1 MRKKMLSAILAAAVV
16 VTAVPISRI
25 AVMAEE
31 NRGKDEFATEITDE
45 FESETDFIIDEQIAN
60 GFYDEEAQEMD
71 QDGFGSSDAIEFMM
85 ENAEPTP
92 PAENPGLVIV
102 RAADGTQTS
111 YSTLAEAVAAAP
123 VNIGKDG
130 EVTQILVTGTVEI
143 SDTVLIDQNKNIS
156 IAAAADGTTI
166 KRAAGFLG
174 DMFKVKDESTSFQFG
189 TGKDGENVLNLTVTG
204 ALDQG
209 DATGSIIS
217 VEGGY
222 FGMSDGVTLTGNR
235 TSAPGAA
242 ICNAGG
248 SIGLAGGTITGNQ
261 SEGIVNEAAE
271 ITGGAIY
278 SLGEIRVSG
287 TVIVKDNRDD
297 GIDDNSIVLGGDS
310 AYIVAIGELAETANL
325 QVRRSDAAAGKI
337 IVKVGTDDKGTALTT
352 MENILAHVHYLD
364 TTEYTINSQTGM
376 LEKIFSTMM
385 LTADSLSWS
394 NAYEHT
400 VDLTFHTNDA
410 GVGGRYY
417 VTWVEKSDSTPG
429 FETVKSNYKSSGNIA
444 SSASVQLTDVA
455 YDTAIKV
462 VVYAEDSKGLEAVA
476 PLVLTLKAKASTPTE
491 TPVTT
496 TPTPTTRATINPSVS
511 ESKVTG
517 LEEPLAFYPK
527 QMYDFTVIGAGTDNT
542 NPIKG
547 DTKWIP
553 YGWSMEKN
561 NIDGGYQ
568 KSWSIGNVNGIEH
581 EETFTMYIFFQKF
594 IYNGSEWDATFI
606 RDSLPTTFKSK
617 EIQLIASPIPTPAV
631 NPTSTP
637 APTTTTPIP
646 VYTPSVSQSTVK
658 GLEEPLTFTSG
669 KTYQFIV
676 TGVGTQN
683 TNPVNGDWQWRPL
696 YWSLNANPT
705 ASQRQTIGRIGNNNG
720 ITKSGTYDM
729 YIFFQKYLY
738 DGVRKMW
745 LPSDDIQSMKYQFSV
760 KAVSLIPSSLTLK
773 KGKTSTLKP
782 ASSWKNVKYSTSNKK
797 IVTVNKKGKVKGIS
811 AGTAKITVKSGSK
824 RAVCTITVPGTTA
837 IKNIKSSINVKKGKS
852 TTLKPKLSYAGS
864 PDTVTYKSSNK
875 KIAIVSK
882 YGKITGKKKGTA
894 TITIKSGKI
903 TKKCKV
909 KVK

>member
-1 MRKKMLSAILAAAVV
+1 MKKKQLLAFIMAGSLAAGMSPVTMAFAEADTQTVTIEDTVAV
-16 VTAVPISRI
+16 A
-25 AVMAEE
+25 A
-31 NRGKDEFATEITDE
+31 
-45 FESETDFIIDEQIAN
+45 ESEEGEAAAEPVQDISDTAADTP
-60 GFYDEEAQEMD
+60 GEEPAQAA
-71 QDGFGSSDAIEFMM
+71 DAPT
-85 ENAEPTP
+85 AEPTQSAADT
-92 PAENPGLVIV
+92 PAAEPTQAAADTPAAEPTQAADAVVDDGFNSGDTAELTLEEEESATPTPETTGQIILK
-102 RAADGTQTS
+102 AADGTQTS
-111 YSTLAEAVAAAP
+111 YSTLAEAVAVAP

-143 SDTVLIDQNKNIS
+143 SETVVIDQNKNIS

-189 TGKDGENVLNLTVTG
+189 TGKDGETVLNLTVTG

-287 TVIVKDNRDD
+287 AVIVKDNKDD
-297 GIDDNSIVLGGDS
+297 GLNDNSIVLGGDN
-310 AYIVAIGELAETANL
+310 ACIAAIGQLAETADL

-337 IVKVGTDDKGTALTT
+337 IVKVGTDATGTALTT

-364 TTEYTINSQTGM
+364 TTEYTINSQTGA
-376 LEKIFSTMM
+376 LESVTAPVSTMT
-385 LTADSLSWS
+385 LTADSISW
-394 NAYEHT
+394 NKAYEHT

-417 VTWVEKSDSTPG
+417 VTWVKKSDSTPG
-429 FETVKSNYKSSGNIA
+429 FEAVKSNYKSSGDIA

-517 LEEPLAFYPK
+517 LEKALEFYPK
-527 QMYDFTVIGAGTDNT
+527 QMYNFTVTGAGTDNT
-542 NPIKG
+542 NPVKG

-553 YGWSMEKN
+553 YGWSMSAK
-561 NIDGGYQ
+561 NIDTGYQ
-568 KSWSIGNVNGIEH
+568 KSWSIGNVNGIKQAK
-581 EETFTMYIFFQKF
+581 TF
-594 IYNGSEWDATFI
+594 
-606 RDSLPTTFKSK
+606 R
-617 EIQLIASPIPTPAV
+617 
-631 NPTSTP
+631 
-637 APTTTTPIP
+637 
-646 VYTPSVSQSTVK
+646 
-658 GLEEPLTFTSG
+658 
-669 KTYQFIV
+669 
-676 TGVGTQN
+676 
-683 TNPVNGDWQWRPL
+683 
-696 YWSLNANPT
+696 
-705 ASQRQTIGRIGNNNG
+705 
-720 ITKSGTYDM
+720 M
-729 YIFFQKYLY
+729 YIFFQKYIYNGSEWEATGVKEALPTEFKSKAIDFTVTPSGTITPTATAGSGSGSGGYDY
-738 DGVRKMW
+738 DG
-745 LPSDDIQSMKYQFSV
+745 
-760 KAVSLIPSSLTLK
+760 
-773 KGKTSTLKP
+773 
-782 ASSWKNVKYSTSNKK
+782 
-797 IVTVNKKGKVKGIS
+797 
-811 AGTAKITVKSGSK
+811 SGSGDGTDGDDAENHDGTDSDTGSSSATNARTADNSPIATMMMLASLSLVAGGYVIIRK
-824 RAVCTITVPGTTA
+824 R
-837 IKNIKSSINVKKGKS
+837 KKE
-852 TTLKPKLSYAGS
+852 
-864 PDTVTYKSSNK
+864 
-875 KIAIVSK
+875 I
-882 YGKITGKKKGTA
+882 
-894 TITIKSGKI
+894 
-903 TKKCKV
+903 
-909 KVK
+909 

>member
-1 MRKKMLSAILAAAVV
+1 MKKKQLLVFIMAGSLAAGMSPVTMAFAEADTQTVTIEDTVAV
-16 VTAVPISRI
+16 A
-25 AVMAEE
+25 A
-31 NRGKDEFATEITDE
+31 
-45 FESETDFIIDEQIAN
+45 ESEEGEAASEPVQDISDTAADTPV
-60 GFYDEEAQEMD
+60 EEPAQAADTPTTEPTQAAAD
-71 QDGFGSSDAIEFMM
+71 TPA
-85 ENAEPTP
+85 AEPTQAAADT
-92 PAENPGLVIV
+92 PAAEPTQAADAVVDDGFNSGDTAELTLEEEESATPTPEATGQIILK
-102 RAADGTQTS
+102 AADGTQTS

-143 SDTVLIDQNKNIS
+143 SETVVIDQNKNIS

-189 TGKDGENVLNLTVTG
+189 TGKEGETVLNLTVTG

-287 TVIVKDNRDD
+287 AVIVKDNKDD
-297 GIDDNSIVLGGDS
+297 GLNDNSIVLGGDN
-310 AYIVAIGELAETANL
+310 ACIAAIGQLAETADL

-337 IVKVGTDDKGTALTT
+337 IVKVGTDATGTALTT

-364 TTEYTINSQTGM
+364 TTEYTINSQTGA
-376 LEKIFSTMM
+376 LESVTAPVSTMT
-385 LTADSLSWS
+385 LTADSISW
-394 NAYEHT
+394 NKAYEHT

-417 VTWVEKSDSTPG
+417 VTWVKKSDSTPG
-429 FETVKSNYKSSGNIA
+429 FEAVKSNYKSSGDIA

-517 LEEPLAFYPK
+517 LEKALEFYPK
-527 QMYDFTVIGAGTDNT
+527 QMYNFTVTGAGTDNT
-542 NPIKG
+542 NPVKG

-553 YGWSMEKN
+553 YGWSMSAK
-561 NIDGGYQ
+561 NIDTGYQ
-568 KSWSIGNVNGIEH
+568 KSWSIGNVNGIKQAK
-581 EETFTMYIFFQKF
+581 TF
-594 IYNGSEWDATFI
+594 
-606 RDSLPTTFKSK
+606 R
-617 EIQLIASPIPTPAV
+617 
-631 NPTSTP
+631 
-637 APTTTTPIP
+637 
-646 VYTPSVSQSTVK
+646 
-658 GLEEPLTFTSG
+658 
-669 KTYQFIV
+669 
-676 TGVGTQN
+676 
-683 TNPVNGDWQWRPL
+683 
-696 YWSLNANPT
+696 
-705 ASQRQTIGRIGNNNG
+705 
-720 ITKSGTYDM
+720 M
-729 YIFFQKYLY
+729 YIFFQKYIYNGSEWEATGVKEALPTEFKSKAIDFTVTPSGTITPTATAGSGSGSGGYDY
-738 DGVRKMW
+738 DG
-745 LPSDDIQSMKYQFSV
+745 
-760 KAVSLIPSSLTLK
+760 
-773 KGKTSTLKP
+773 
-782 ASSWKNVKYSTSNKK
+782 
-797 IVTVNKKGKVKGIS
+797 
-811 AGTAKITVKSGSK
+811 SGSGDGTDGDDAENHDGTDSDTGSSSATNARTADNSPIATMMMLASLSLVAGGYVIIRK
-824 RAVCTITVPGTTA
+824 R
-837 IKNIKSSINVKKGKS
+837 KKE
-852 TTLKPKLSYAGS
+852 
-864 PDTVTYKSSNK
+864 
-875 KIAIVSK
+875 I
-882 YGKITGKKKGTA
+882 
-894 TITIKSGKI
+894 
-903 TKKCKV
+903 
-909 KVK
+909 

>member
-1 MRKKMLSAILAAAVV
+1 MKKKQLLVFIMAGSLAAGMSPVTMAFAEADTQTVTIEDTVAV
-16 VTAVPISRI
+16 A
-25 AVMAEE
+25 A
-31 NRGKDEFATEITDE
+31 
-45 FESETDFIIDEQIAN
+45 ESEE
-60 GFYDEEAQEMD
+60 GEAAAEPV
-71 QDGFGSSDAIEFMM
+71 QDISDAAADTPVE
-85 ENAEPTP
+85 EPAQAADTPTAEPTQAAADT
-92 PAENPGLVIV
+92 PAAEPTQAAADTPAAEPAQAADAVVDDGFNSGDTAELTLEEEESATPTPETTGQIILK
-102 RAADGTQTS
+102 AADGTQTS
-111 YSTLAEAVAAAP
+111 YSTLAEAVAVAP

-143 SDTVLIDQNKNIS
+143 SETVVIDQNKNIS

-189 TGKDGENVLNLTVTG
+189 TGKDGETVLNLTVTG

-287 TVIVKDNRDD
+287 AVIVKDNKDD
-297 GIDDNSIVLGGDS
+297 GLNDNSIVLGGDN
-310 AYIVAIGELAETANL
+310 ACIAAIGQLAETADL

-337 IVKVGTDDKGTALTT
+337 IVKVGTDATGTALTT

-364 TTEYTINSQTGM
+364 TTEYTINSQTGA
-376 LEKIFSTMM
+376 LESVTAPVSTMT
-385 LTADSLSWS
+385 LTADSISW
-394 NAYEHT
+394 NKAYEHT

-417 VTWVEKSDSTPG
+417 VTWVKKSDSTPG
-429 FETVKSNYKSSGNIA
+429 FEAVKSNYKSSGDIA

-517 LEEPLAFYPK
+517 LEKALEFYPK
-527 QMYDFTVIGAGTDNT
+527 QMYNFTVTGAGTDNT
-542 NPIKG
+542 NPVKG

-553 YGWSMEKN
+553 YGWSMSAK
-561 NIDGGYQ
+561 NIDTGYQ
-568 KSWSIGNVNGIEH
+568 KSWSIGNVNGIKQAK
-581 EETFTMYIFFQKF
+581 TF
-594 IYNGSEWDATFI
+594 
-606 RDSLPTTFKSK
+606 R
-617 EIQLIASPIPTPAV
+617 
-631 NPTSTP
+631 
-637 APTTTTPIP
+637 
-646 VYTPSVSQSTVK
+646 
-658 GLEEPLTFTSG
+658 
-669 KTYQFIV
+669 
-676 TGVGTQN
+676 
-683 TNPVNGDWQWRPL
+683 
-696 YWSLNANPT
+696 
-705 ASQRQTIGRIGNNNG
+705 
-720 ITKSGTYDM
+720 M
-729 YIFFQKYLY
+729 YIFFQKYIYNGSEWEATGVKEALPTEFKSKAIDFTVTPSGTITPTATAGSGSGSGGYDY
-738 DGVRKMW
+738 DG
-745 LPSDDIQSMKYQFSV
+745 
-760 KAVSLIPSSLTLK
+760 
-773 KGKTSTLKP
+773 
-782 ASSWKNVKYSTSNKK
+782 
-797 IVTVNKKGKVKGIS
+797 
-811 AGTAKITVKSGSK
+811 SGSGDGTDGDDAENHDGTDSDTGSSSATNARTADNSPIATMMMLASLSLVAGGYVIIRK
-824 RAVCTITVPGTTA
+824 R
-837 IKNIKSSINVKKGKS
+837 KKE
-852 TTLKPKLSYAGS
+852 
-864 PDTVTYKSSNK
+864 
-875 KIAIVSK
+875 I
-882 YGKITGKKKGTA
+882 
-894 TITIKSGKI
+894 
-903 TKKCKV
+903 
-909 KVK
+909 

>member
-1 MRKKMLSAILAAAVV
+1 MKKKQLLVFIMAGSLAAGMSPVTMAFAEADTQTVTIEDTVAV
-16 VTAVPISRI
+16 A
-25 AVMAEE
+25 A
-31 NRGKDEFATEITDE
+31 
-45 FESETDFIIDEQIAN
+45 ESEEGEAAAEPVQDISDTAADTPV
-60 GFYDEEAQEMD
+60 EEPAQAADTPTTEPTQAAAD
-71 QDGFGSSDAIEFMM
+71 TPA
-85 ENAEPTP
+85 AEPTQAAADT
-92 PAENPGLVIV
+92 PAAEPTQAADAVVDDGFNSGDTAELTLEEEESATPTPEATGQIILK
-102 RAADGTQTS
+102 AADGTQTS

-143 SDTVLIDQNKNIS
+143 SETVVIDQNKNIS

-189 TGKDGENVLNLTVTG
+189 TGKDGETVLSLTVTG

-261 SEGIVNEAAE
+261 SEGIVNETAE

-287 TVIVKDNRDD
+287 AVIVKDNKDD
-297 GIDDNSIVLGGDS
+297 GLNDNSIVLGGDN
-310 AYIVAIGELAETANL
+310 ACIAAIGQLAETADL

-337 IVKVGTDDKGTALTT
+337 IVKVGTDATGTALTT

-364 TTEYTINSQTGM
+364 TTEYTINNQTGA
-376 LEKIFSTMM
+376 LESVTAPVSTMT
-385 LTADSLSWS
+385 LTADSISW
-394 NAYEHT
+394 NKAYEHT

-417 VTWVEKSDSTPG
+417 VTWVKKSDSTPG
-429 FETVKSNYKSSGNIA
+429 FEAVKSNYKSSGDIA

-517 LEEPLAFYPK
+517 LEKALEFYPK
-527 QMYDFTVIGAGTDNT
+527 QMYNFTVTGAGTDNT
-542 NPIKG
+542 NPVKG

-553 YGWSMEKN
+553 YGWSMSAK
-561 NIDGGYQ
+561 NIDTGYQ
-568 KSWSIGNVNGIEH
+568 KSWSIGNVNGIKQAK
-581 EETFTMYIFFQKF
+581 TF
-594 IYNGSEWDATFI
+594 
-606 RDSLPTTFKSK
+606 R
-617 EIQLIASPIPTPAV
+617 
-631 NPTSTP
+631 
-637 APTTTTPIP
+637 
-646 VYTPSVSQSTVK
+646 
-658 GLEEPLTFTSG
+658 
-669 KTYQFIV
+669 
-676 TGVGTQN
+676 
-683 TNPVNGDWQWRPL
+683 
-696 YWSLNANPT
+696 
-705 ASQRQTIGRIGNNNG
+705 
-720 ITKSGTYDM
+720 M
-729 YIFFQKYLY
+729 YIFFQKYIYNGSEWEATGVKEALPTEFKSKAIDFTVTPSGTITPTATAGSGSGSGGYDY
-738 DGVRKMW
+738 DG
-745 LPSDDIQSMKYQFSV
+745 
-760 KAVSLIPSSLTLK
+760 
-773 KGKTSTLKP
+773 
-782 ASSWKNVKYSTSNKK
+782 
-797 IVTVNKKGKVKGIS
+797 
-811 AGTAKITVKSGSK
+811 SGSGDGTDGDDAENHDGTDSDTGSSSATNARTADNSPIATMMMLASLSLVAGGYVIIRK
-824 RAVCTITVPGTTA
+824 R
-837 IKNIKSSINVKKGKS
+837 KKE
-852 TTLKPKLSYAGS
+852 
-864 PDTVTYKSSNK
+864 
-875 KIAIVSK
+875 I
-882 YGKITGKKKGTA
+882 
-894 TITIKSGKI
+894 
-903 TKKCKV
+903 
-909 KVK
+909 

>member
-1 MRKKMLSAILAAAVV
+1 MKKKQLLVFIMAGSLAAGMSPVTMAFAEADTQTVTIEDTVAV
-16 VTAVPISRI
+16 A
-25 AVMAEE
+25 A
-31 NRGKDEFATEITDE
+31 
-45 FESETDFIIDEQIAN
+45 ESEE
-60 GFYDEEAQEMD
+60 GEAAAEPV
-71 QDGFGSSDAIEFMM
+71 QDISDAAADTPVE
-85 ENAEPTP
+85 EPAQAADTPTAEPTQAAADT
-92 PAENPGLVIV
+92 PAAEPTQAAADTPAAEPTQAADAVVDDGFNSGDTAELTLEEEESATPTPETTGQIILK
-102 RAADGTQTS
+102 AADGTQTS
-111 YSTLAEAVAAAP
+111 YFTLAEAIAAAP

-143 SDTVLIDQNKNIS
+143 SETVVIDQNKNIS

-189 TGKDGENVLNLTVTG
+189 TGKEGETVLSLTVTG

-287 TVIVKDNRDD
+287 AVIVKDNKDD
-297 GIDDNSIVLGGDS
+297 GLNDNSIVLGGDN
-310 AYIVAIGELAETANL
+310 ACIAAIGQLAETADL

-337 IVKVGTDDKGTALTT
+337 IVKVGTDATGTALTT

-364 TTEYTINSQTGM
+364 TTEYTINSQTGA
-376 LEKIFSTMM
+376 LESVTAPVSTMT
-385 LTADSLSWS
+385 LTADSISW
-394 NAYEHT
+394 NKAYEHT

-417 VTWVEKSDSTPG
+417 VTWVKKSDSTPG
-429 FETVKSNYKSSGNIA
+429 FEAVKSNYKSSGDIA

-517 LEEPLAFYPK
+517 LEKALEFYPK
-527 QMYDFTVIGAGTDNT
+527 QMYNFTVTGAGTDNT
-542 NPIKG
+542 NPVKG

-553 YGWSMEKN
+553 YGWSMSAK
-561 NIDGGYQ
+561 NIDTGYQ
-568 KSWSIGNVNGIEH
+568 KSWSIGNVNGIKQAK
-581 EETFTMYIFFQKF
+581 TF
-594 IYNGSEWDATFI
+594 
-606 RDSLPTTFKSK
+606 R
-617 EIQLIASPIPTPAV
+617 
-631 NPTSTP
+631 
-637 APTTTTPIP
+637 
-646 VYTPSVSQSTVK
+646 
-658 GLEEPLTFTSG
+658 
-669 KTYQFIV
+669 
-676 TGVGTQN
+676 
-683 TNPVNGDWQWRPL
+683 
-696 YWSLNANPT
+696 
-705 ASQRQTIGRIGNNNG
+705 
-720 ITKSGTYDM
+720 M
-729 YIFFQKYLY
+729 YIFFQKYIYNGSEWEATGVKEALPTEFKSKAIDFTVTPSGTITPTATAGSGSGSGGYDY
-738 DGVRKMW
+738 DG
-745 LPSDDIQSMKYQFSV
+745 
-760 KAVSLIPSSLTLK
+760 
-773 KGKTSTLKP
+773 
-782 ASSWKNVKYSTSNKK
+782 
-797 IVTVNKKGKVKGIS
+797 
-811 AGTAKITVKSGSK
+811 SGSGDGTDGDDAENHDGTDSDTGSSSATNARTADNSPIATMMMLASLSLVAGGYVIIRK
-824 RAVCTITVPGTTA
+824 R
-837 IKNIKSSINVKKGKS
+837 KKE
-852 TTLKPKLSYAGS
+852 
-864 PDTVTYKSSNK
+864 
-875 KIAIVSK
+875 I
-882 YGKITGKKKGTA
+882 
-894 TITIKSGKI
+894 
-903 TKKCKV
+903 
-909 KVK
+909 

>member
-1 MRKKMLSAILAAAVV
+1 MKKKQLLVFIMAGSLAAGMSPVTMAFAEADTQTVTIEDTVAV
-16 VTAVPISRI
+16 A
-25 AVMAEE
+25 A
-31 NRGKDEFATEITDE
+31 
-45 FESETDFIIDEQIAN
+45 ESEE
-60 GFYDEEAQEMD
+60 GEATAEPV
-71 QDGFGSSDAIEFMM
+71 QDISDAAADTPVE
-85 ENAEPTP
+85 EPAQAADTPTTEPTQAAADTPAAEPTQAAADT
-92 PAENPGLVIV
+92 PAAEPTQAADAVVDDGFNSGDTAELTLEEEESATPTPEATGQIILK
-102 RAADGTQTS
+102 AADGTQTS

-143 SDTVLIDQNKNIS
+143 SETVVIDQNKNIS

-189 TGKDGENVLNLTVTG
+189 TGKDGETVLSLTVTG

-261 SEGIVNEAAE
+261 SEGIVNETAE

-287 TVIVKDNRDD
+287 AVIVKDNKDD
-297 GIDDNSIVLGGDS
+297 GLNDNSIVLGGDN
-310 AYIVAIGELAETANL
+310 ACIAAIGQLAETADL

-337 IVKVGTDDKGTALTT
+337 IVKVGTDANGTALTT

-364 TTEYTINSQTGM
+364 TTEYTINSQTGA
-376 LEKIFSTMM
+376 LESVTAPVSTMT
-385 LTADSLSWS
+385 LTADSISW
-394 NAYEHT
+394 NKAYEHT

-417 VTWVEKSDSTPG
+417 VTWVKKSDSTPG
-429 FETVKSNYKSSGNIA
+429 FEAVKSNYKSSGDIA

-517 LEEPLAFYPK
+517 LEKALEFYPK
-527 QMYDFTVIGAGTDNT
+527 QMYNFTVTGAGTDNT
-542 NPIKG
+542 NPVKG

-553 YGWSMEKN
+553 YGWSMSAK
-561 NIDGGYQ
+561 NIDTGYQ
-568 KSWSIGNVNGIEH
+568 KSWSIGNVNGIKQAK
-581 EETFTMYIFFQKF
+581 TF
-594 IYNGSEWDATFI
+594 
-606 RDSLPTTFKSK
+606 R
-617 EIQLIASPIPTPAV
+617 
-631 NPTSTP
+631 
-637 APTTTTPIP
+637 
-646 VYTPSVSQSTVK
+646 
-658 GLEEPLTFTSG
+658 
-669 KTYQFIV
+669 
-676 TGVGTQN
+676 
-683 TNPVNGDWQWRPL
+683 
-696 YWSLNANPT
+696 
-705 ASQRQTIGRIGNNNG
+705 
-720 ITKSGTYDM
+720 M
-729 YIFFQKYLY
+729 YIFFQKYIYNGSEWEATGVKEALPTEFKSKAIDFTVTPSGTITPTATAGSGSGSGGYDY
-738 DGVRKMW
+738 DG
-745 LPSDDIQSMKYQFSV
+745 
-760 KAVSLIPSSLTLK
+760 
-773 KGKTSTLKP
+773 
-782 ASSWKNVKYSTSNKK
+782 
-797 IVTVNKKGKVKGIS
+797 
-811 AGTAKITVKSGSK
+811 SGSGDGTDGDDAENHDGTDSDTGSSSATNARTADNSPIATMMMLASLSLVAGGYVIIRK
-824 RAVCTITVPGTTA
+824 R
-837 IKNIKSSINVKKGKS
+837 KKE
-852 TTLKPKLSYAGS
+852 
-864 PDTVTYKSSNK
+864 
-875 KIAIVSK
+875 I
-882 YGKITGKKKGTA
+882 
-894 TITIKSGKI
+894 
-903 TKKCKV
+903 
-909 KVK
+909 

>member
-1 MRKKMLSAILAAAVV
+1 MKKKQLLVFIMAGSLAAGMSPVTMAFAEADTQTVTIEDTVAV
-16 VTAVPISRI
+16 A
-25 AVMAEE
+25 A
-31 NRGKDEFATEITDE
+31 
-45 FESETDFIIDEQIAN
+45 ESEEGEATAEPVQDISDTAA
-60 GFYDEEAQEMD
+60 DTPVEEPAQAADTPTTEPTQAAAD
-71 QDGFGSSDAIEFMM
+71 TPA
-85 ENAEPTP
+85 AEPTQAAADT
-92 PAENPGLVIV
+92 PAAEPTQAADAVVDDGFNSGDTAELTLEEEESATPTPEATGQIILK
-102 RAADGTQTS
+102 AADGTQTS
-111 YSTLAEAVAAAP
+111 YSTLAKAVAAAP

-143 SDTVLIDQNKNIS
+143 SETVVIDQNKNIS

-189 TGKDGENVLNLTVTG
+189 TGKDGETVLSLTVTG

-287 TVIVKDNRDD
+287 AVIVKDNKDD
-297 GIDDNSIVLGGDS
+297 GLNDNSIVLGGDN
-310 AYIVAIGELAETANL
+310 ACIAAIGQLAETADL

-337 IVKVGTDDKGTALTT
+337 IVKVGTDATGTALTT

-364 TTEYTINSQTGM
+364 TTEYTINSQTGA
-376 LEKIFSTMM
+376 LESVTAPVSTMT
-385 LTADSLSWS
+385 LTADSISW
-394 NAYEHT
+394 NKAYEHT

-417 VTWVEKSDSTPG
+417 VTWVKKSDSTPG
-429 FETVKSNYKSSGNIA
+429 FEAVKSNYKSSGDIA

-517 LEEPLAFYPK
+517 LEKALEFYPK
-527 QMYDFTVIGAGTDNT
+527 QMYNFTVTGAGTDNT
-542 NPIKG
+542 NPVKG

-553 YGWSMEKN
+553 YGWSMSAK
-561 NIDGGYQ
+561 NIDTGYQ
-568 KSWSIGNVNGIEH
+568 KSWSIGNVNGIKQAK
-581 EETFTMYIFFQKF
+581 TF
-594 IYNGSEWDATFI
+594 
-606 RDSLPTTFKSK
+606 R
-617 EIQLIASPIPTPAV
+617 
-631 NPTSTP
+631 
-637 APTTTTPIP
+637 
-646 VYTPSVSQSTVK
+646 
-658 GLEEPLTFTSG
+658 
-669 KTYQFIV
+669 
-676 TGVGTQN
+676 
-683 TNPVNGDWQWRPL
+683 
-696 YWSLNANPT
+696 
-705 ASQRQTIGRIGNNNG
+705 
-720 ITKSGTYDM
+720 M
-729 YIFFQKYLY
+729 YIFFQKYIYNGSEWEATGVKEALPTEFKSKAIDFTVTPSGTITPTATAGSGSGSGGYDY
-738 DGVRKMW
+738 DG
-745 LPSDDIQSMKYQFSV
+745 
-760 KAVSLIPSSLTLK
+760 
-773 KGKTSTLKP
+773 
-782 ASSWKNVKYSTSNKK
+782 
-797 IVTVNKKGKVKGIS
+797 
-811 AGTAKITVKSGSK
+811 SGSGDGTDGDDAENHDGTDSDTGSSSATNARTADNSPIATMMMLASLSLVAGGYVIIRK
-824 RAVCTITVPGTTA
+824 R
-837 IKNIKSSINVKKGKS
+837 KKE
-852 TTLKPKLSYAGS
+852 
-864 PDTVTYKSSNK
+864 
-875 KIAIVSK
+875 I
-882 YGKITGKKKGTA
+882 
-894 TITIKSGKI
+894 
-903 TKKCKV
+903 
-909 KVK
+909 

>member
-1 MRKKMLSAILAAAVV
+1 MQDISDAAADTPV
-16 VTAVPISRI
+16 
-25 AVMAEE
+25 EE
-31 NRGKDEFATEITDE
+31 P
-45 FESETDFIIDEQIAN
+45 
-60 GFYDEEAQEMD
+60 AQAAD
-71 QDGFGSSDAIEFMM
+71 TPT
-85 ENAEPTP
+85 AEPTQAAADT
-92 PAENPGLVIV
+92 PAAEPTQAAADTPAAEPAQAADAVVDDGFNSGDTAELTLEEEESATPTPETTGQIILK
-102 RAADGTQTS
+102 AADGTQTS

-143 SDTVLIDQNKNIS
+143 SETVVIDQNKNIS

-189 TGKDGENVLNLTVTG
+189 TGKDGETVLSLTVTG

-287 TVIVKDNRDD
+287 AVIVKDNKDD
-297 GIDDNSIVLGGDS
+297 GLNDNSIVLGGDN
-310 AYIVAIGELAETANL
+310 ACIAAIGQLAETADL

-337 IVKVGTDDKGTALTT
+337 IVKVGTDATGTALTT

-364 TTEYTINSQTGM
+364 TTEYTINSQTGA
-376 LEKIFSTMM
+376 LESVTAPVSTMT
-385 LTADSLSWS
+385 LTADSISW
-394 NAYEHT
+394 NKAYEHT

-417 VTWVEKSDSTPG
+417 VTWVKKSDSTPG
-429 FETVKSNYKSSGNIA
+429 FEAVKSNYKSSGDIA

-517 LEEPLAFYPK
+517 LEKALEFYPK
-527 QMYDFTVIGAGTDNT
+527 QMYNFTVTGAGTDNT
-542 NPIKG
+542 NPVKG

-553 YGWSMEKN
+553 YGWSMSAK
-561 NIDGGYQ
+561 NIDTGYQ
-568 KSWSIGNVNGIEH
+568 KSWSIGNVNGIKQAK
-581 EETFTMYIFFQKF
+581 TF
-594 IYNGSEWDATFI
+594 
-606 RDSLPTTFKSK
+606 R
-617 EIQLIASPIPTPAV
+617 
-631 NPTSTP
+631 
-637 APTTTTPIP
+637 
-646 VYTPSVSQSTVK
+646 
-658 GLEEPLTFTSG
+658 
-669 KTYQFIV
+669 
-676 TGVGTQN
+676 
-683 TNPVNGDWQWRPL
+683 
-696 YWSLNANPT
+696 
-705 ASQRQTIGRIGNNNG
+705 
-720 ITKSGTYDM
+720 M
-729 YIFFQKYLY
+729 YIFFQKYIYNGSEWEATGVKEALPTEFKSKAIDFTVTPSGTITPTATAGSGSGSGGYDY
-738 DGVRKMW
+738 DGSGSGDGTDGDDAENHDGTDSDTGSTSATNARTADNSPIATMMMLASLSLVAGGYVIVRKR
-745 LPSDDIQSMKYQFSV
+745 
-760 KAVSLIPSSLTLK
+760 K
-773 KGKTSTLKP
+773 KE
-782 ASSWKNVKYSTSNKK
+782 
-797 IVTVNKKGKVKGIS
+797 I
-811 AGTAKITVKSGSK
+811 
-824 RAVCTITVPGTTA
+824 
-837 IKNIKSSINVKKGKS
+837 
-852 TTLKPKLSYAGS
+852 
-864 PDTVTYKSSNK
+864 
-875 KIAIVSK
+875 
-882 YGKITGKKKGTA
+882 
-894 TITIKSGKI
+894 
-903 TKKCKV
+903 
-909 KVK
+909 

>member
-1 MRKKMLSAILAAAVV
+1 MKKKQLLVFIMAGSLAAGMSPVTMAFAEADTQTVTIEDTVAV
-16 VTAVPISRI
+16 A
-25 AVMAEE
+25 A
-31 NRGKDEFATEITDE
+31 
-45 FESETDFIIDEQIAN
+45 ESEEGEAAAEPVQDISDTAADTPV
-60 GFYDEEAQEMD
+60 EEPAQAADTPTTEPTQAAAD
-71 QDGFGSSDAIEFMM
+71 TPA
-85 ENAEPTP
+85 AEPTQAAADT
-92 PAENPGLVIV
+92 PAAEPTQAADAVVDDGFNSGDTAELTLEEEESATPTPEATGQIILK
-102 RAADGTQTS
+102 AADGTQTS

-143 SDTVLIDQNKNIS
+143 SETVVIDQNKNIS

-189 TGKDGENVLNLTVTG
+189 TGKEGETVLSLTVTG

-261 SEGIVNEAAE
+261 SEGIVNETAE

-287 TVIVKDNRDD
+287 AVIVKDNKDD
-297 GIDDNSIVLGGDS
+297 GLNDNSIVLGGDN
-310 AYIVAIGELAETANL
+310 ACIAAIGQLAETADL

-337 IVKVGTDDKGTALTT
+337 IVKVGTDATGTALTT

-364 TTEYTINSQTGM
+364 TTEYTINSQTGA
-376 LEKIFSTMM
+376 LESVTVPVSTMT
-385 LTADSLSWS
+385 LTADSISW
-394 NAYEHT
+394 NKAYEHT

-417 VTWVEKSDSTPG
+417 VTWVKKSDSTPG
-429 FETVKSNYKSSGNIA
+429 FEAVKSNYKSSGDIA

-517 LEEPLAFYPK
+517 LEKALEFYPK
-527 QMYDFTVIGAGTDNT
+527 QMYNFTVTGAGTDNT
-542 NPIKG
+542 NPVKG

-553 YGWSMEKN
+553 YGWSMSAK
-561 NIDGGYQ
+561 NIDTGYQ
-568 KSWSIGNVNGIEH
+568 KSWSIGNVNGIKQAK
-581 EETFTMYIFFQKF
+581 TF
-594 IYNGSEWDATFI
+594 
-606 RDSLPTTFKSK
+606 R
-617 EIQLIASPIPTPAV
+617 
-631 NPTSTP
+631 
-637 APTTTTPIP
+637 
-646 VYTPSVSQSTVK
+646 
-658 GLEEPLTFTSG
+658 
-669 KTYQFIV
+669 
-676 TGVGTQN
+676 
-683 TNPVNGDWQWRPL
+683 
-696 YWSLNANPT
+696 
-705 ASQRQTIGRIGNNNG
+705 
-720 ITKSGTYDM
+720 M
-729 YIFFQKYLY
+729 YIFFQKYIYNGSEWEATGVKEALPTEFKSKAIDFTVTPSGTITPTATAGSGSGGY
-738 DGVRKMW
+738 DYNGTGSGDGDGTDGDDAENHDGTDSDTGSTSATNARTADNSPIATMMMLASLSLVAGGYVIVRKR
-745 LPSDDIQSMKYQFSV
+745 
-760 KAVSLIPSSLTLK
+760 K
-773 KGKTSTLKP
+773 KE
-782 ASSWKNVKYSTSNKK
+782 
-797 IVTVNKKGKVKGIS
+797 I
-811 AGTAKITVKSGSK
+811 
-824 RAVCTITVPGTTA
+824 
-837 IKNIKSSINVKKGKS
+837 
-852 TTLKPKLSYAGS
+852 
-864 PDTVTYKSSNK
+864 
-875 KIAIVSK
+875 
-882 YGKITGKKKGTA
+882 
-894 TITIKSGKI
+894 
-903 TKKCKV
+903 
-909 KVK
+909 

>member
-1 MRKKMLSAILAAAVV
+1 MKKKQLLVFIMAGSLAAGMSPVTMAFAEADTQTVTIEDTVAV
-16 VTAVPISRI
+16 A
-25 AVMAEE
+25 A
-31 NRGKDEFATEITDE
+31 
-45 FESETDFIIDEQIAN
+45 ESEEGEAAAEPVQDISDTAADTPV
-60 GFYDEEAQEMD
+60 EEPAQAADTPTTEPTQAAAD
-71 QDGFGSSDAIEFMM
+71 TPA
-85 ENAEPTP
+85 AEPTQAAADT
-92 PAENPGLVIV
+92 PAAEPTQAADAVVDDGFNSGDTAELTLEEEESATPTPEATGQIILK
-102 RAADGTQTS
+102 AADGTQTS
-111 YSTLAEAVAAAP
+111 YSTLAEAIAAAP

-143 SDTVLIDQNKNIS
+143 SETVVIDQNKNIS

-189 TGKDGENVLNLTVTG
+189 TGKDGETVLSLTVTG

-287 TVIVKDNRDD
+287 AVIVKDNKDD
-297 GIDDNSIVLGGDS
+297 GLNDNSIVLGGDN
-310 AYIVAIGELAETANL
+310 ACIAAIGQLAETADL

-337 IVKVGTDDKGTALTT
+337 IVKVGTDATGTALTT

-364 TTEYTINSQTGM
+364 TTEYTINSQTGA
-376 LEKIFSTMM
+376 LESVTVPVSTMT
-385 LTADSLSWS
+385 LTADSISW
-394 NAYEHT
+394 NKAYEHT

-417 VTWVEKSDSTPG
+417 VTWVKKSDSTPG
-429 FETVKSNYKSSGNIA
+429 FEAVKSNYKSSGDIA

-517 LEEPLAFYPK
+517 LEKALEFYPK
-527 QMYDFTVIGAGTDNT
+527 QMYNFTVTGAGTDNT
-542 NPIKG
+542 NPVKG

-553 YGWSMEKN
+553 YGWSMSAK
-561 NIDGGYQ
+561 NIDTGYQ
-568 KSWSIGNVNGIEH
+568 KSWSIGNVNGIKQAK
-581 EETFTMYIFFQKF
+581 TF
-594 IYNGSEWDATFI
+594 
-606 RDSLPTTFKSK
+606 R
-617 EIQLIASPIPTPAV
+617 
-631 NPTSTP
+631 
-637 APTTTTPIP
+637 
-646 VYTPSVSQSTVK
+646 
-658 GLEEPLTFTSG
+658 
-669 KTYQFIV
+669 
-676 TGVGTQN
+676 
-683 TNPVNGDWQWRPL
+683 
-696 YWSLNANPT
+696 
-705 ASQRQTIGRIGNNNG
+705 
-720 ITKSGTYDM
+720 M
-729 YIFFQKYLY
+729 YIFFQKYIYNGSEWEATGVKEALPTEFKSKAIDFTVTPSGTITPTATAGSGSGSGGYDY
-738 DGVRKMW
+738 DG
-745 LPSDDIQSMKYQFSV
+745 
-760 KAVSLIPSSLTLK
+760 
-773 KGKTSTLKP
+773 
-782 ASSWKNVKYSTSNKK
+782 
-797 IVTVNKKGKVKGIS
+797 
-811 AGTAKITVKSGSK
+811 SGSGDGTDGDDAENHDGTDSDTGSSSATNARTADNSPIATMMMLASLSLVAGGYVIIRK
-824 RAVCTITVPGTTA
+824 R
-837 IKNIKSSINVKKGKS
+837 KKE
-852 TTLKPKLSYAGS
+852 
-864 PDTVTYKSSNK
+864 
-875 KIAIVSK
+875 I
-882 YGKITGKKKGTA
+882 
-894 TITIKSGKI
+894 
-903 TKKCKV
+903 
-909 KVK
+909 